1 MLNILTPLCD
11 QQKSV
16 VPLPLTRKLRVYAFD
31 PSLNLRTDTAFINQ
45 ITAKVKWE
53 KLEPGPIGEYIEVI
67 DVDPASKCY
76 YKPVDLDDPSILAQ
90 DGIAP
95 SDGLPSFHQQM
106 VYAVSMLTIKN
117 FENALGRVILW
128 SDHRPVVDGHLG
140 YYKEYNKAFVRK
152 LRIYPHALR
161 EANAYY
167 SSQKKALLFGYFP
180 STSDRYG
187 NTFAGMVYTCLSFDI
202 ISHEITHALVDGIHP
217 YFSEPT
223 NPDVYAFHEA
233 FADIM
238 AIFQRF
244 SYPEVLEHQIA
255 LTRGDLESQNI
266 LGQLAQQFGEAIG
279 QRSALRDAI
288 GEIDPETGWHPRRP
302 EPADIDRVS
311 EPHERGS
318 ILLAAVF
325 EAFLTIYKKRVADLI
340 RISTEGTGVLRQG
353 AIHPDLVQRLAREA
367 AKSAQHVLQMCI
379 RALDY
384 CPPLDITFGEYLRA
398 IVTADFDVFP
408 EDMYGY
414 RVAFIEAFRRRGIF
428 PRDVRTLSEEELKWD
443 PPGFT
448 VPDDFTQTLSK
459 LVKDWSLTGNR
470 EKVHEIAWKK
480 RVELYYQ
487 LNSVAN
493 LSRGHLKQQEDKVTS
508 DARLVEE
515 TRQKVLEEMGL
526 HREAPIIVHSIRP
539 ARRCGQGCDLKID
552 LVIELTQTL
561 YIDKKNPKLSYA
573 EKQEGTFPFH
583 GGCSLI
589 VDMSDDCEQRIRYCI
604 KKPGVSINR
613 RKRQIEFME
622 ESSGSLAALYLEGV
636 SDRLNTSGYEPFA
649 NLHRYE
655 V

>member
-1 MLNILTPLCD
+1 
-11 QQKSV
+11 
-16 VPLPLTRKLRVYAFD
+16 
-31 PSLNLRTDTAFINQ
+31 
-45 ITAKVKWE
+45 
-53 KLEPGPIGEYIEVI
+53 
-67 DVDPASKCY
+67 
-76 YKPVDLDDPSILAQ
+76 
-90 DGIAP
+90 
-95 SDGLPSFHQQM
+95 
-106 VYAVSMLTIKN
+106 MLTIKN

-128 SDHRPVVDGHLG
+128 SDHRPVVDGHLA
-140 YYKEYNKAFVRK
+140 YYKEYNKAFVRR

-202 ISHEITHALVDGIHP
+202 ISHEITHALVDGLHP

-244 SYPEVLEHQIA
+244 SFPEVLEHQIA
-255 LTRGDLESQNI
+255 LTRGDLESQNL

-288 GEIDPETGWHPRRP
+288 GVIDHETGWHPRSPDPSEIER
-302 EPADIDRVS
+302 AS

-318 ILLAAVF
+318 ILLAAIF

-340 RISTEGTGVLRQG
+340 RISTEGTGILRQG
-353 AIHPDLVQRLAREA
+353 AIHPDLVKRLAGEA
-367 AKSAQHVLQMCI
+367 AKSAQQVLNICI

-384 CPPLDITFGEYLRA
+384 CPPVDITFGEYLRA
-398 IVTADFDVFP
+398 LVTADFDVFP
-408 EDMYGY
+408 EDKYGY

-443 PPGFT
+443 PPSFT
-448 VPDDFTQTLSK
+448 VPDEFMQTLSN

-487 LNSVAN
+487 LNSVTN
-493 LSRGHLKQQEDKVTS
+493 LSQGHLKHQEDKAIS
-508 DARLVEE
+508 EARLVEE
-515 TRQKVLEEMGL
+515 TRQEVLKEMGL

-561 YIDKKNPKLSYA
+561 YINKNNPNLSFA

-604 KKPGVSINR
+604 KKPGVSTNR